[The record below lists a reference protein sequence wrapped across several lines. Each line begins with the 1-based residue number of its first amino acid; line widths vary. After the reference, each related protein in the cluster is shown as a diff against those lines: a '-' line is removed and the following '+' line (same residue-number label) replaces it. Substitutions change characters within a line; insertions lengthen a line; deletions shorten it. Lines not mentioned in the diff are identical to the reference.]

1 MENVREFREKQSEE
15 FNEFSEGN
23 VFWLFGSK
31 EEAIETLA
39 KEGLT
44 IEDVVDI
51 GLGGYLR
58 KTKIDEYKALRDK
71 QRIERHDF
79 IMNNLYDSL
88 IYYLWDYE
96 IEISL
101 SYTYEDVPK
110 ILLELSDEEIEANQE
125 VINKAFKDYK
135 KEFYELN

>member
-15 FNEFSEGN
+15 FNEFSKGN

-110 ILLELSDEEIEANQE
+110 ILLELSDEEIKANQE
-125 VINKAFKDYK
+125 VINKAFRDYRE
-135 KEFYELN
+135 EFYKLN

>member
-44 IEDVVDI
+44 IEDVVAI

-58 KTKIDEYKALRDK
+58 KSKIDEYKALRDK

-79 IMNNLYDSL
+79 IINNLYDSL

-110 ILLELSDEEIEANQE
+110 ILLELTDEEIEANQE
-125 VINKAFKDYK
+125 VINKAFRDYK

>member
-1 MENVREFREKQSEE
+1 MENMREFREKQSEE
-15 FNEFSEGN
+15 FNEFVKGN
-23 VFWLFGSK
+23 IFYLFGTE

-39 KEGLT
+39 KEGLSV
-44 IEDVVDI
+44 EDVVDI

-58 KTKIDEYKALRDK
+58 KTKIDEYEALVMK
-71 QRIERHDF
+71 LKEERHEF
-79 IMNNLYDSL
+79 ILNNLYDSL

-110 ILLELSDEEIEANQE
+110 VLLDLSDEEIKANQE
-125 VINKAFKDYK
+125 VINKAFRDYRE
-135 KEFYELN
+135 EFYKLN

>member
-15 FNEFSEGN
+15 FNEFSKGN

-110 ILLELSDEEIEANQE
+110 VLLDLSDEEIKANQE
-125 VINKAFKDYK
+125 VINKAFRDYRE
-135 KEFYELN
+135 EFYKLN